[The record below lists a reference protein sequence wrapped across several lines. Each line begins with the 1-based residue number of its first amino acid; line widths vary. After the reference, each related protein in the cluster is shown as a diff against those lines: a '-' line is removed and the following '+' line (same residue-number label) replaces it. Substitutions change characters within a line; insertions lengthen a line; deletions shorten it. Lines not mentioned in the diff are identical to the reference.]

1 MNEERELELSD
12 VGRELD
18 LDEAGQHMI
27 SCLGVPREF
36 LTGGTNYSTCEASLR
51 YLERRRKVDEEEAA
65 RVFKTHVLVPLWMY
79 MDWGM
84 RATLAGFTGRWPE
97 AVQGLRLLA
106 EHFKDWS
113 HR

>member
-1 MNEERELELSD
+1 MEELHRSILS
-12 VGRELD
+12 G
-18 LDEAGQHMI
+18 
-27 SCLGVPREF
+27 LGVPREF

-84 RATLAGFTGRWPE
+84 RATLSGFTGRWPE

-106 EHFKDWS
+106 EHFDHW
-113 HR
+113 RYR